1 MEGIMQETE
10 NVPEHLTRQELLEF
24 HAHYESN
31 MRDRINFCYQYL
43 NFYIGLLSAILAA
56 TLTGLLTIK
65 FGDRRGIAL
74 LLGPLLTL
82 VFARIEYLSVK
93 AFYSSYTRSWV
104 TRANIEAMLGIR
116 FAEGIDTG
124 KYHPVYPSQYG
135 GFVPR
140 IESKSIEGVLKKA
153 KENPQ
158 KQWKAEEVMQELV
171 KVGDTLMYARYTF
184 ASFGLASIILAGFIV
199 WAAFP

>member
-1 MEGIMQETE
+1 MQETE
-10 NVPEHLTRQELLEF
+10 NISEHLTRQELLAF

-65 FGDRRGIAL
+65 FGDRRVIAL

-82 VFARIEYLSVK
+82 VFARIGYLSVK

-116 FAEGIDTG
+116 FAERIDTG

-140 IESKSIEGVLKKA
+140 IESKSIEEVIKKTQDDQEDP
-153 KENPQ
+153 K
-158 KQWKAEEVMQELV
+158 KQWSAEQVMQELV
-171 KVGDTLMYARYTF
+171 KVGDTLVYAKYTF
-184 ASFGLASIILAGFIV
+184 ASFGLASIILAVFIL